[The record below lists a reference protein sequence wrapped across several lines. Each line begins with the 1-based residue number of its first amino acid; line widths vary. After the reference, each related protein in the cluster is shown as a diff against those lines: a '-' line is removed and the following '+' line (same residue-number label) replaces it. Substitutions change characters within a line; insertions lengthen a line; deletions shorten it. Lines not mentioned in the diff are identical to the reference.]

1 MGADDAGVD
10 LGRESEVVGIDDQAL
25 QRIILPLKNT

>member
-25 QRIILPLKNT
+25 QLITPLT